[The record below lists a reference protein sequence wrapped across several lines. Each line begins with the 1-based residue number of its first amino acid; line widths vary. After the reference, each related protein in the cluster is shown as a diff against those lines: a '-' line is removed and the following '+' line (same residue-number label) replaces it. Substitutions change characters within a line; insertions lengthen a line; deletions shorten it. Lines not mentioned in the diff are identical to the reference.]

1 MTLGAFRF
9 RPRWWGFA
17 LAACGCA
24 AGIALGNWQTRRAD
38 ERRAAAA
45 EIEAAVGARA
55 IAVGANSFDAAVLV
69 RRRVAATG
77 EFDPR
82 HTVLLDYRLHR
93 GRPGFHVVQP
103 LRLAESGAYL
113 LVLRGW
119 IAAAPRREELPQI
132 VTPTGRQ
139 RIEGI
144 GLDHLPQYLEAGE
157 AAPCVPGAA
166 PCVWQNL
173 SREKFSAWA
182 GLAVA
187 PLLIEQLNPLEDGL
201 DRDWERV
208 ESGYRKN
215 EMYALQWYSLAALS
229 VLLFVALGFRRTLP
243 SDGPGA
249 A

>member
-1 MTLGAFRF
+1 MNLGAYRF
-9 RPRWWGFA
+9 RPRWWGLA

-24 AGIALGNWQTRRAD
+24 AGIALGDWQTRRAD

-45 EIEAAVGARA
+45 EIEAAGNARA
-55 IAVGANSFDAAVLV
+55 IEVPRQPFDAATLV
-69 RRRVAATG
+69 RKRVAATG

-82 HTVLLDYRLHR
+82 YTVLLDYRLHR

-103 LRLAESGAYL
+103 LRLAESGGYVP
-113 LVLRGW
+113 VLRGW
-119 IAAAPRREELPQI
+119 IAAAPRREELPQV
-132 VTPTGRQ
+132 VTPTGPH

-144 GLDHLPQYLEAGE
+144 GLERLPQYLEAGA
-157 AAPCVPGAA
+157 AAPCAPGAA

-173 SREKFSAWA
+173 SREKFAAWS
-182 GLAVA
+182 GLPVA
-187 PLLIEQLNPLEDGL
+187 PLLLEQLSPLADGL

-208 ESGYRKN
+208 ETGYRKN

-229 VLLFVALGFRRTLP
+229 VALFILLSFRRARP
-243 SDGPGA
+243 SDGSGA